1 MYALSGGPVVRI
13 PGFRSYIEVTLLMC
27 LLMPPHHKFKCWRD
41 HRWGSPSA
49 SKSSTAILDSA
60 SPLSTYHR
68 DVGGRVAVHP
78 RAYAQ

>member
-1 MYALSGGPVVRI
+1 MYTLSWGPVVSL
-13 PGFRSYIEVTLLMC
+13 PGFRSCIEGALMMC
-27 LLMPPHHKFKCWRD
+27 LLMLPHQKFECWRD
-41 HRWGSPSA
+41 HRWGSLSA

-78 RAYAQ
+78 HAYAQ